1 MGMTACDLNKNLDC
15 LDDIHQGKFNIIY
28 ASDSAEAAMDK
39 RVHNSLEAK
48 YSFFDKTLA
57 ALIVKEKFGL
67 V

>member
-48 YSFFDKTLA
+48 YSFFN
-57 ALIVKEKFGL
+57 FGSAYCQGKVWL
-67 V
+67 SLK